1 MSSRGDHAVIV
12 VIVDSVDYGR
22 EVSGG
27 SSADSGESWQSIDP
41 AQDSHNFHTNTEQI
55 QLNTPK

>member
-1 MSSRGDHAVIV
+1 MIV
-12 VIVDSVDYGR
+12 VIVDSVDYER

-55 QLNTPK
+55 QLDTPK